1 MYLRLDVIQPKLE
14 AWIQAARKKG
24 EWDGNVVINSKG
36 EIVEPRMKGGLRP
49 SPITRDLTWGV
60 PVAKTGD
67 GEEDAAM
74 EGKVMCEFRD
84 RAPNLEGGRRGRKSA
99 RELIVGSDSLFSL
112 LFRRLVRCAYRIHLA
127 YRELHRRLG
136 EVVEGSG

>member
-1 MYLRLDVIQPKLE
+1 MYLRLDEIQPKLE

-60 PVAKTGD
+60 PVAKTGHA
-67 GEEDAAM
+67 EEDAAM
-74 EGKVMCEFRD
+74 EGKVMCEFLIELGTRE
-84 RAPNLEGGRRGRKSA
+84 REGKEDERKWNES
-99 RELIVGSDSLFSL
+99 
-112 LFRRLVRCAYRIHLA
+112 
-127 YRELHRRLG
+127 
-136 EVVEGSG
+136 

>member
-67 GEEDAAM
+67 AEEDAAM
-74 EGKVMCEFRD
+74 EGKVMCEFNDRD
-84 RAPNLEGGRRGRKSA
+84 LGMEGGRRG
-99 RELIVGSDSLFSL
+99 
-112 LFRRLVRCAYRIHLA
+112 
-127 YRELHRRLG
+127 G
-136 EVVEGSG
+136 EQNESEC